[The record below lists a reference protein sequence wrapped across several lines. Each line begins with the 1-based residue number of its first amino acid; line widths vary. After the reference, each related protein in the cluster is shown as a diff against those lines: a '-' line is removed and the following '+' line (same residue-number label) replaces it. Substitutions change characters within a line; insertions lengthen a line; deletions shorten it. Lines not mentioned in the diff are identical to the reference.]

1 MNVFRYEVPVDD
13 TWHDITL
20 TGPILH
26 VASRNYLKVV
36 YFWALAGVGS
46 PYTARLRVYG
56 TGHPIP
62 LDAVYRGTAIA
73 EPLVWHLFE
82 QDTP

>member
-1 MNVFRYEVPVDD
+1 MNVYRYEVPVDD

-26 VASRNYLKVV
+26 VASHYGDIGTVH
-36 YFWALAGVGS
+36 FWALAGVGS

-82 QDTP
+82 QDV